1 MEDILDAQL
10 DKKQKVVPRVIY
22 LFMASVL
29 IYFLGLTLGLQGLF
43 FNKVFQVLFGVTI
56 ILMILTGLFSIKT
69 FYQTK
74 DSLLTFCILLFLI
87 GIGIRLVD
95 FFGHFL
101 YLGSSGMHLLI
112 ELFSVAAVLMIMR
125 YFILRRVQK
134 TPLNKT
140 WYPLFF
146 VISIWM
152 VGLLFKIQSWPYAT
166 EILTTSVLL
175 FLVGIIIML
184 ILKLKKEKPALNI
197 INAWLVL
204 MVIMFVF
211 GFVFKMQSW
220 YSGPELIVLPFLG
233 GIIGF
238 ILKLM

>member
-1 MEDILDAQL
+1 
-10 DKKQKVVPRVIY
+10 
-22 LFMASVL
+22 MASVL
-29 IYFLGLTLGLQGLF
+29 IYFLGLTIRFQWLLFDNRLQILLGG
-43 FNKVFQVLFGVTI
+43 TA

-74 DSLLTFCILLFLI
+74 DNLLTFCLLLFLI
-87 GIGIRLVD
+87 GVGIRFVG
-95 FFGHFL
+95 FFDPFRFL
-101 YLGSSGMHLLI
+101 IYMGPSGIHLLA
-112 ELFSVAAVLMIMR
+112 ELFSVAAVLILMR
-125 YFILRRVQK
+125 YFVLRRAAQ
-134 TPLNKT
+134 TPLNRI
-140 WYPLFF
+140 WYPFIF
-146 VISIWM
+146 VILIWM

-166 EILTTSVLL
+166 EILTIGVLS

-184 ILKLKKEKPALNI
+184 ILKLKKDKPALNI

-204 MVIMFVF
+204 MAIMFAF

-238 ILKLM
+238 ILKLIQKQKLQKQAEETIE